1 MNNKVKLRKNQL
13 DYFRKLAR
21 ESSLEIQAYLVGDI
35 VNPNITVVDHFVYP
49 PEYGLQTR
57 YQAAWYRRDYERVR
71 REAEERGRRIIGSI
85 HSHPGMDDAVLSPE
99 DYESCIAEG
108 HRICGIVTT
117 DGSASR
123 VRFWVMDCALP
134 ADVSYEKG
142 KATPARPERIVKEI
156 KTTPSRAILAE
167 HILMVIDS
175 MDEETPR
182 RYQIGTLSHAGG
194 PKLVD
199 LFFSLISR
207 EPDRP
212 VKPTLRNY
220 LNTRSESHQAT
231 QNRLQRDTR
240 SHPNARLTLEV
251 ASLWQDSTTLHE
263 RIFYDTLYLATCMDA
278 RGHIRLVGLEE
289 EPIKEPHYTNAD
301 KAIGEELG
309 GFNKFFMS
317 IKGGSPD
324 ETSNQG

>member
-57 YQAAWYRRDYERVR
+57 NQAAWYRRDYERVR

-117 DGSASR
+117 DGSTSR

-142 KATPARPERIVKEI
+142 KRTPARPER
-156 KTTPSRAILAE
+156 
-167 HILMVIDS
+167 
-175 MDEETPR
+175 
-182 RYQIGTLSHAGG
+182 
-194 PKLVD
+194 
-199 LFFSLISR
+199 
-207 EPDRP
+207 
-212 VKPTLRNY
+212 
-220 LNTRSESHQAT
+220 TR
-231 QNRLQRDTR
+231 QRD
-240 SHPNARLTLEV
+240 
-251 ASLWQDSTTLHE
+251 
-263 RIFYDTLYLATCMDA
+263 
-278 RGHIRLVGLEE
+278 
-289 EPIKEPHYTNAD
+289 
-301 KAIGEELG
+301 
-309 GFNKFFMS
+309 
-317 IKGGSPD
+317 
-324 ETSNQG
+324 